1 MPRSAGQA
9 SPLTDT
15 VHFTDIWHL
24 AGQPAFRHFKQHD
37 RLRLVD
43 FQEDGL
49 VNIDADQ
56 DQSRIVGRAM
66 ARIAFVRKP
75 HLPVRRIQLNHFLD
89 RATWLLL
96 APKVRFWELAGT
108 ISGQSIVSNVSATG
122 RLPLKRVAEPPLN
135 LPRVASCRA
144 RERGPSVEAHAVLR
158 LAARAEAGNSH
169 GWSD

>member
-43 FQEDGL
+43 FQEDGR
-49 VNIDADQ
+49 VNVDADQ

-108 ISGQSIVSNVSATG
+108 ISGTVHREQRQRNRPSTVKTRSGAPTESAA
-122 RLPLKRVAEPPLN
+122 RRELPCA
-135 LPRVASCRA
+135 RA
-144 RERGPSVEAHAVLR
+144 RTEC
-158 LAARAEAGNSH
+158 
-169 GWSD
+169 